1 MSRIAGL
8 FRFSSPRPGDP
19 AALEQMLASLPGH
32 RSATTTSASGGL
44 GHRAFRPSG
53 PAGGTGE
60 AEGLLLCLDGELLN
74 RAELQTETGLENA
87 NDLRLAA
94 FLIRRLGFTAA
105 LERLDGDFALA
116 AFDPNTRKLCLARD
130 RLGVKPLYWSPLSD
144 GIAFGS
150 QPRALLALPE
160 VPNDLDRNFV
170 ARFGACHY
178 RGIDAVPE
186 ASPYA
191 AIYQIPAGHRLE
203 ISPQTGPQV
212 HAWWRLENE
221 PEFAVAEAE
230 DLAETYRSVLFEA
243 VRKRVST
250 AKRPVFTLSG
260 GLDSS
265 SVLCSAAEVTGKKQE
280 AVSTVYV
287 DPRYDERAEIQDVV
301 GTAVSRWH
309 MIELGDDLDLFTLIG
324 ELLEIH
330 DEPVAT
336 ATWLSHHLLCQ
347 EVASGG
353 FDALFG
359 GLGGD
364 ELNAGEYE
372 YFPLHFADLRAAGR
386 EADVGREVAAWAHHH
401 DHPIYRKDA
410 AAAEQMMARLAD
422 PAVPGQCKADPE
434 RLFRYRPLL
443 TPEWDGLGSFA
454 PDMSGPFDSYL
465 KNRTFQDMFRETLP
479 CCLRAED
486 RQATAFGLT
495 HHDPFLDHRLV
506 SFMYRV
512 PGDLKIRDGVTKQLL
527 RLAMRGVLPEAT
539 RTRIA
544 KTGWNAPA
552 HRWFG
557 GRTLEALRDRVH
569 STAFRARG
577 VFKPDAVE
585 ALLDEHADIVAGDRP
600 QENHMMLLW
609 QLTNLDL
616 WMERQAESDT
626 TSPQQPLAA
635 SKPQKETIPGG

>member
-8 FRFSSPRPGDP
+8 FRFSHPRPSDT
-19 AALEQMLASLPGH
+19 AALERMLTVLPGN
-32 RSATTTSASGGL
+32 RNAITRSASGGL
-44 GHRAFRPSG
+44 GHRAFQPSG

-60 AEGLLLCLDGELLN
+60 AERLSVALDGTFLN
-74 RAELQTETGLENA
+74 RADLRNETGLHGA
-87 NDLRLAA
+87 NDVQLAA
-94 FLIRRLGFTAA
+94 YLVRKLGFAPA

-116 AFDPNTRKLCLARD
+116 VFDPDTRRLQLARD

-150 QPRALLALPE
+150 QPRALLTLPE

-178 RGIDAVPE
+178 RGIDALPE

-191 AIYQIPAGHRLE
+191 MIYQIPAGNYLDLPPRT
-203 ISPQTGPQV
+203 IPQV
-212 HAWWRLENE
+212 RAWWCLENE
-221 PEFAVAEAE
+221 TEFDVAQAD
-230 DLAETYRSVLFEA
+230 DLAETYRTLLFQA
-243 VRKRVST
+243 VEKRVAT
-250 AKRPVFTLSG
+250 TQRPIFTLSG

-265 SVLCSAAEVTGKKQE
+265 SVLCSAVEVTGRKQE
-280 AVSTVYV
+280 AVSSVYV
-287 DPRYDERAEIQDVV
+287 DPRYDERVEIQDVV
-301 GTAVSRWH
+301 ETSVSRWH
-309 MIELGDDLDLFTLIG
+309 MIELGDDVDLFSMIG

-336 ATWLSHHLLCQ
+336 ATWLSHHLLCR

-372 YFPLHFADLRAAGR
+372 YFPLHFADLRAGGR
-386 EADVGREVAAWAHHH
+386 EADVDREVAAWARHH

-410 AAAEQMMARLAD
+410 ASAEAMMARLAD
-422 PAVPGQCKADPE
+422 PAVPGQCKSDPE

-443 TPEWDGLGSFA
+443 TAEWDSLGNFA

-486 RQATAFGLT
+486 RQATAFGLA

-506 SFMYRV
+506 AFMYRV

-527 RLAMRGVLPEAT
+527 RRAMRGVLPEAT

-557 GRTLEALRDRVH
+557 GRTLEALRDRVR

-577 VFKPDAVE
+577 AFRPDAVE
-585 ALLDEHADIVAGDRP
+585 ALLDEHAEIVAGDRP

-609 QLTNLDL
+609 QLLNLDL
-616 WMERQAESDT
+616 WMERHAAT
-626 TSPQQPLAA
+626 AA
-635 SKPQKETIPGG
+635 SSLQEDDAVMSS

>member
-8 FRFSSPRPGDP
+8 FRFSNPRPGDP
-19 AALEQMLASLPGH
+19 AALEQMLTSLPGH
-32 RSATTTSASGGL
+32 NNATTICASAGL

-53 PAGGTGE
+53 PAGGTGKT
-60 AEGLLLCLDGELLN
+60 EGLLLALDGALLN
-74 RAELQTETGLENA
+74 RAELENETGLEKA
-87 NDLRLAA
+87 SDIRLVAS
-94 FLIRRLGFTAA
+94 LIRRLGFAAA

-116 AFDPNTRKLCLARD
+116 AFDPETRKLHLARD

-150 QPRALLALPE
+150 QPRALLTLPE
-160 VPNDLDRNFV
+160 VPNDLDRKFV

-191 AIYQIPAGHRLE
+191 AVYQIPAGHRLE
-203 ISPQTGPQV
+203 ASPQTAPQV
-212 HAWWRLENE
+212 RAWWCLENE
-221 PEFAVAEAE
+221 PEFAVAQADE
-230 DLAETYRSVLFEA
+230 LAETYRTLLFEA
-243 VRKRVST
+243 VRKRVAT
-250 AKRPVFTLSG
+250 AERPIFTLSG

-265 SVLCSAAEVTGKKQE
+265 SVLCSATEVTGRKQE
-280 AVSTVYV
+280 AISSVYV
-287 DPRYDERAEIQDVV
+287 DPRYDERNEIQDVV
-301 GTAVSRWH
+301 ETAVSRWH
-309 MIELGDDLDLFTLIG
+309 MIEVGDSVDLFGLVA
-324 ELLEIH
+324 ELTEIH

-336 ATWLSHHLLCQ
+336 ATWLSHHLLCRD
-347 EVASGG
+347 VAAGG

-386 EADVGREVAAWAHHH
+386 EAEVAREVAAWAHHH

-422 PAVPGQCKADPE
+422 PVVRGQCKADPE

-443 TPEWDGLGSFA
+443 TPEWDEMGGFE
-454 PDMSGPFDSYL
+454 PDMSGPFHSYL

-486 RQATAFGLT
+486 RQATAFGLA

-506 SFMYRV
+506 AFMYRV

-527 RLAMRGVLPEAT
+527 RRAMQGVLPEAT

-557 GRTLEALRDRVH
+557 GRTLEALRDRVR
-569 STAFRARG
+569 STDFRTRG
-577 VFKPDAVE
+577 VFDPDAVE
-585 ALLDEHADIVAGDRP
+585 ALLDEHAEIVAGDRP

-609 QLTNLDL
+609 QLLNLDL
-616 WMERQAESDT
+616 WMERHRERAG
-626 TSPQQPLAA
+626 A
-635 SKPQKETIPGG
+635 G